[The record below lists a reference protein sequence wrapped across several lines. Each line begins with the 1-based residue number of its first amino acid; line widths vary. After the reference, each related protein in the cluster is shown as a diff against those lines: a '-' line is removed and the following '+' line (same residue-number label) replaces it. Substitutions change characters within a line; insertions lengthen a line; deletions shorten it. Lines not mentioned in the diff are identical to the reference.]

1 MEPVP
6 KNVMNFSKQDA
17 VFLST
22 GRGAKNFSVL
32 CGYPNGAIHFMS
44 AYFLT
49 ANKDGGGRNLLKIS
63 MTYLFNKDLDNIF
76 SQTHFSFFLA
86 GQSLLYLRL
95 KRSIGS
101 TRSPHADSDIR

>member
-1 MEPVP
+1 M
-6 KNVMNFSKQDA
+6 F
-17 VFLST
+17 FLLT

-44 AYFLT
+44 AYFLA

-63 MTYLFNKDLDNIF
+63 VTYLFNKDLLNATTV
-76 SQTHFSFFLA
+76 SQIDLFFA
-86 GQSLLYLRL
+86 FDLRL